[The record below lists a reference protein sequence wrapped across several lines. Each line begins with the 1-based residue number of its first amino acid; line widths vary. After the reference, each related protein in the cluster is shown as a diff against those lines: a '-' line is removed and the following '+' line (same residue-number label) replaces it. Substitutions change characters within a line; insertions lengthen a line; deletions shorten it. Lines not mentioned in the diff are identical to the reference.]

1 MRRITALT
9 IGIILAGTGVLFAQ
23 APPKSPEPAPA
34 PPARVAPPAQPAP
47 PAPPAPPAD
56 ALFSMR
62 GDLYPP
68 ELVMRHQKAINLEPN
83 QKQAIRDEIRQAE
96 LQFLDLKWE
105 VQDAAESLRALLEE
119 ERVDEERAL
128 GLLGKILAVEE
139 EIKRTQFTLMIRIK
153 NILTPAQQRLLNE
166 LRPRGV
172 PAPPSPG
179 GI

>member
-9 IGIILAGTGVLFAQ
+9 IGFILAGTGLLFAQ
-23 APPKSPEPAPA
+23 APPESPEPAPA
-34 PPARVAPPAQPAP
+34 PPARVAPPAQ

-68 ELVMRHQKAINLEPN
+68 ELVMRHQKAIKLEPN

-105 VQDAAESLRALLEE
+105 VQDAAESLRTLLEE

-128 GLLGKILAVEE
+128 ALLGKILAVEE

-153 NILTPAQQRLLNE
+153 NILTPAQQKLLNE
-166 LRPRGV
+166 LRPRGA